1 MDVGRAL
8 AIAISTSHTF
18 TTTSA
23 AATRITRSICLV
35 GWPSQFSDQ
44 IARARSRSCCGQEGT
59 GKGVFARQFG
69 RLFGA
74 HFKHIINAK
83 HLVGHFNAHLQ
94 HCSVLYADEAFFAGD
109 RQHESVLKG
118 LITEETLLIEPK
130 GLDSYQV
137 RNCIHLIMSSNSEWV
152 VPAGADARRY
162 FVLDVSPTNM
172 QDAKYFGAI
181 VRQMDNGGRGA
192 LLKYLLELDVSRFDV
207 RAVPQTAALAD
218 QKTRSRRGIDRLV
231 EMIAHSGTLPAADI
245 AHPAVAITT
254 GEEKGEGFYH
264 DARQMVPEL
273 RHDGSIVVKKTLKD
287 AWKCEDWKSGYRRG
301 LRFPPLAT
309 LRTLFDERHGPQDWD
324 NNIKDWEAAA

>member
-1 MDVGRAL
+1 DHRDRRQFDGIVYAPNAEISDKMNLWTGYRCEPAQGDCDLYLAHLHDNICGSDSDYSQYLLGWMAL
-8 AIAISTSHTF
+8 AVQRPDRQGEVAIVL
-18 TTTSA
+18 
-23 AATRITRSICLV
+23 R
-35 GWPSQFSDQ
+35 
-44 IARARSRSCCGQEGT
+44 GQEGT

-69 RLFGA
+69 QLFGA

-118 LITEETLLIEPK
+118 LITEETILIEPK

-162 FVLDVSPTNM
+162 FVLDVAPTHM
-172 QDAKYFGAI
+172 QDAKYFGAL
-181 VRQMDNGGRGA
+181 VRQMEAGGRSA
-192 LLKYLLELDVSRFDV
+192 LLKYLLGLDVSGFDV

-231 EMIAHSGTLPAADI
+231 EL
-245 AHPAVAITT
+245 VA
-254 GEEKGEGFYH
+254 
-264 DARQMVPEL
+264 
-273 RHDGSIVVKKTLKD
+273 
-287 AWKCEDWKSGYRRG
+287 
-301 LRFPPLAT
+301 
-309 LRTLFDERHGPQDWD
+309 
-324 NNIKDWEAAA
+324 